1 MDGRKDGNIKE
12 WKTGRLD
19 GRKDDR
25 IEAWMIEWK
34 HG

>member
-12 WKTGRLD
+12 WKTGQLD